1 MVIPTVGYNVED
13 ADRSWGGMGT
23 LRFAKSPSHEMVR
36 LIVHSITGTEGV
48 ASYISLGG
56 FRIGTEIF
64 SKSKILHVYQPS
76 LTTDDIVATVWEG
89 IPMEVSKSSVGSMLI
104 CTVSLIDELPL
115 DADRADNG
123 IFIGGAQVSK
133 NIVGHLFIKDMGT
146 PEEEKEAMIGNRLL
160 RVGRFGD
167 VWALGIIIVEWNI

>member
-1 MVIPTVGYNVED
+1 
-13 ADRSWGGMGT
+13 
-23 LRFAKSPSHEMVR
+23 
-36 LIVHSITGTEGV
+36 
-48 ASYISLGG
+48 
-56 FRIGTEIF
+56 
-64 SKSKILHVYQPS
+64 
-76 LTTDDIVATVWEG
+76 
-89 IPMEVSKSSVGSMLI
+89 MEVSKSSVGSMLI

-167 VWALGIIIVEWNI
+167 VWALGIIIVE